1 MPVSQESLDRSRYQA
16 LACPRETSVFSDSI
30 QTMSSITDNLTL
42 FDRINLADCA
52 KRRAVDNVL
61 NSTRFSGEYDTARL
75 WMKYRLVKY
84 TDYSFI
90 DDN

>member
-1 MPVSQESLDRSRYQA
+1 MPVSQVFLDRSRYQA
-16 LACPRETSVFSDSI
+16 LACPSETSNSSDSI
-30 QTMSSITDNLTL
+30 QTMSALTDSINL

-52 KRRAVDNVL
+52 KRRASANVL
-61 NSTRFSGEYDTARL
+61 DSTRFNGEYDTARL

-90 DDN
+90 EDN